1 MINLTSIIIFL
12 CGGIIGL
19 ILGYVFFNKKKEAVF
34 ENISDLSDVK
44 SLVQSLANQISVKEG
59 KDDERYEVINKIT
72 TAFTG
77 GTKKQGAVGE
87 ILLINILQQAGFRE
101 GKDFE
106 AQKKFDEE
114 IDGEFKR
121 KYPDIILHLPDNR
134 NLIIDS
140 KLSLNAWREYC
151 EATDEAAKNEAHKR
165 HVISVRTHI
174 KKLSEA
180 NYQKL
185 YEVNSL
191 DAVVMFMPYESAFD
205 SMLDKLEDI
214 IIEANKNKI
223 ILASPSTLVSV
234 LKIIDNMWSIN
245 ERNKNADQIANT
257 ALEIYAQVEKVYS
270 AFESAGLELRKSMG
284 SVETAK
290 SRLRDG
296 KGSLVARVEKMIKL
310 GGLKP
315 DKQLPEINDTEDS
328 KIKKI
333 K

>member
-1 MINLTSIIIFL
+1 MPLT
-12 CGGIIGL
+12 
-19 ILGYVFFNKKKEAVF
+19 V
-34 ENISDLSDVK
+34 
-44 SLVQSLANQISVKEG
+44 
-59 KDDERYEVINKIT
+59 
-72 TAFTG
+72 TG
-77 GTKKQGAVGE
+77 
-87 ILLINILQQAGFRE
+87 AGSN
-101 GKDFE
+101 
-106 AQKKFDEE
+106 ALKKFSLYP
-114 IDGEFKR
+114 GSS
-121 KYPDIILHLPDNR
+121 KYALYAENTY
-134 NLIIDS
+134 S
-140 KLSLNAWREYC
+140 C
-151 EATDEAAKNEAHKR
+151 EATDEATKNEAHKR

-315 DKQLPEINDTEDS
+315 DKQLPEINDTEEP

>member
-1 MINLTSIIIFL
+1 MVLFL
-12 CGGIIGL
+12 
-19 ILGYVFFNKKKEAVF
+19 K
-34 ENISDLSDVK
+34 
-44 SLVQSLANQISVKEG
+44 
-59 KDDERYEVINKIT
+59 
-72 TAFTG
+72 
-77 GTKKQGAVGE
+77 
-87 ILLINILQQAGFRE
+87 
-101 GKDFE
+101 
-106 AQKKFDEE
+106 
-114 IDGEFKR
+114 
-121 KYPDIILHLPDNR
+121 
-134 NLIIDS
+134 
-140 KLSLNAWREYC
+140 
-151 EATDEAAKNEAHKR
+151 
-165 HVISVRTHI
+165 THI

-315 DKQLPEINDTEDS
+315 DKQLPEINDTEDP

>member
-1 MINLTSIIIFL
+1 MLSLINIIVFL
-12 CGGIIGL
+12 CGILIGVVA
-19 ILGYVFFNKKKEAVF
+19 GYLFFSKKKNVDTDRT
-34 ENISDLSDVK
+34 NDLSDVK
-44 SLVQSLANQISVKEG
+44 NLVQSLANQISMRAG
-59 KDDERYEVINKIT
+59 KDDERYDVINKIT

-77 GTKKQGAVGE
+77 GAKKQGVVGE
-87 ILLINILQQAGFRE
+87 ILLINILQQAGFRD

-106 AQKKFDEE
+106 VQKKFDEE
-114 IDGEFKR
+114 TDGEFKR
-121 KYPDIILHLPDNR
+121 KYPDVIVRLPDNR
-134 NLIIDS
+134 DLIIDS

-151 EATDEAAKNEAHKR
+151 EADDEETKADAHKR

-180 NYQKL
+180 NYQKI
-185 YEVNSL
+185 YDINSL
-191 DAVVMFMPYESAFD
+191 DAVIMFMPYESAFD
-205 SMLDKLEDI
+205 SLLEKLEDI
-214 IIEANKNKI
+214 IVEANKYKI

-290 SRLRDG
+290 LRLRDG
-296 KGSLVARVEKMIKL
+296 KGSLVARVEKMMKL

-315 DKQLPEINDTEDS
+315 DKRLPEITEETDP

>member
-1 MINLTSIIIFL
+1 MLDF
-12 CGGIIGL
+12 
-19 ILGYVFFNKKKEAVF
+19 
-34 ENISDLSDVK
+34 ISNM
-44 SLVQSLANQISVKEG
+44 AI
-59 KDDERYEVINKIT
+59 
-72 TAFTG
+72 
-77 GTKKQGAVGE
+77 
-87 ILLINILQQAGFRE
+87 
-101 GKDFE
+101 E

-114 IDGEFKR
+114 FDGEFRR

-151 EATDEAAKNEAHKR
+151 EATDEITKNDAHKR

-315 DKQLPEINDTEDS
+315 DKQLPEVTDTEDQ